1 MRDHAGT
8 TVHQR
13 GEGGESD
20 YRHEAFFYADTDEFM
35 DGTLGFVRAAVAA
48 DEPILVVLS
57 AEKNGRLAGELGRDA
72 DRVLFADMDEVGVN
86 PARIIPA
93 WQDFLS
99 TYAID
104 DRPVRGIG
112 EPIWSSRSAAE
123 MAECERHEALLN
135 IAFADPDF
143 WLMCPY
149 DTVALGEQVVE
160 EARRNHPFVREH
172 DASRISASYPG
183 AHELTGPFDAPLPD
197 APLDAALVTFD
208 ARDLPDVRA
217 FVARVATEAGLSEE
231 RRASL
236 VLAVHEVAANSV
248 AHGHGRG
255 TLRVWRDPTEIVCEV
270 HDNGRLG
277 DPLVGRARPGFMGEG
292 GRGLWIANQLCEL
305 VQLRSFATETVVRL
319 HMRTG

>member
-1 MRDHAGT
+1 MPDCATT
-8 TVHQR
+8 TVHQ
-13 GEGGESD
+13 GGQGG

-35 DGTLGFVRAAVAA
+35 DGTVEFARASLAA

-57 AEKNGRLAGELGRDA
+57 AEKIRRLAGELGSDA
-72 DRVLFADMDEVGVN
+72 EHVLFADMGDVGVN

-93 WQDFLS
+93 WQDFL
-99 TYAID
+99 AEHLVD

-112 EPIWSSRSAAE
+112 EPIWPGRSADE
-123 MAECERHEALLN
+123 MAECARHEALLN
-135 IAFADPDF
+135 RAFVDPNF

-149 DTVALGEQVVE
+149 DTVALDERVVE

-172 DASRISASYPG
+172 DASHASASFPG
-183 AHELTGPFDAPLPD
+183 ADELSEPFDAPLPD
-197 APLDAALVTFD
+197 APLDAAMVVFE

-217 FVARVATEAGLSEE
+217 LVARVAAAAGLSDE
-231 RRASL
+231 RRSGL
-236 VLAVHEVAANSV
+236 VTAAHEVAANSI

-255 TLRVWRDPTEIVCEV
+255 TLRMWHAPGEIVCEV
-270 HDNGRLG
+270 RDGGRIA
-277 DPLVGRARPGFMGEG
+277 DPLAGRARPGLNGEG

-305 VQLRSFATETVVRL
+305 VQLRSVATGTVVRL